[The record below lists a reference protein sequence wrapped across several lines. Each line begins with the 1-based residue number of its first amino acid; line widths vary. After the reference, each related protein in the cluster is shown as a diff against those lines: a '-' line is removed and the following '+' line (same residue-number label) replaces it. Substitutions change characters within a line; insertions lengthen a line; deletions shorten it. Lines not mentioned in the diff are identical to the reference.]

1 MTSIHALKWGVGC
14 GCERKLSNG
23 QLQRTEVVEC
33 SSLRFGGPAR
43 SLGFWPMP
51 LLTTGASLLECPRG
65 SDAGMSSADQPHR
78 QFVAKP
84 RRARHL
90 SSSFDDAHIRAELIR
105 ILHRTQKIAESDQ
118 DVFVEGSPFHDV
130 ASMVMI
136 RLTSLSE
143 KTEFGP
149 WAQVLTPGELAA
161 IRSIG
166 NVALHPEC
174 AVLDDDLLWDAVTVR
189 VPEII
194 DRLLRP

>member
-1 MTSIHALKWGVGC
+1 
-14 GCERKLSNG
+14 
-23 QLQRTEVVEC
+23 
-33 SSLRFGGPAR
+33 
-43 SLGFWPMP
+43 
-51 LLTTGASLLECPRG
+51 
-65 SDAGMSSADQPHR
+65 
-78 QFVAKP
+78 
-84 RRARHL
+84 
-90 SSSFDDAHIRAELIR
+90 
-105 ILHRTQKIAESDQ
+105 
-118 DVFVEGSPFHDV
+118 
-130 ASMVMI
+130 MI